1 MNKKL
6 LALSA
11 SVIAG
16 ALLFTGCNK
25 KEEKKEE
32 APKPA
37 VEKKVEKPQQT
48 HEIRVGVLQP
58 LTGPIASFG
67 QKTLDGI
74 KLVYEKYNKLPN
86 GDKIVLV
93 IADNQ
98 FDKIQTVNGYN
109 RLVSNDK
116 VVAIEGPL
124 ASSMALSIKRF
135 ANESKTPTVT
145 QIATNPRV
153 TKDTKYIT
161 RACFTDDFQ
170 GKVAAK
176 YALNHNLD
184 TAVVVFDKKQDY
196 SVGLAK
202 AFIDAY
208 KKGGGNILK
217 TLYINSGDK
226 DFNAQVAQIKSLN
239 PKFIYTPIYAPEE
252 GLFLRQLRAAGVT
265 TPVMGGDGI
274 ADPGL
279 LKKLAGEAANGVMY
293 TDHFDAAKAPTKL
306 SEEFIKDFKAKYGRA
321 PSAFAATGADG
332 YLLIYNAVKQ
342 CATDANKQD
351 LQKFKGCVNNAL
363 RHTKNLEAVTGY
375 LTIDPNT
382 GNPINK
388 PAVIEKIVDGKTQF
402 VELVKP

>member
-1 MNKKL
+1 MKKSL
-6 LALSA
+6 VMLGLSA
-11 SVIAG
+11 LAAT
-16 ALLFTGCNK
+16 ALM
-25 KEEKKEE
+25 
-32 APKPA
+32 AA
-37 VEKKVEKPQQT
+37 
-48 HEIRVGVLQP
+48 EIKVGVLQP

-74 KLVYEKYNKLPN
+74 KLVHEKFNKLPN

-93 IADNQ
+93 IVDNQ

-109 RLVSNDK
+109 RLVSSDG
-116 VVAIEGPL
+116 VVAVEGPL
-124 ASSMALSIKRF
+124 ASSMSLSIKRF

-153 TKDTKYIT
+153 TKNTDYIT

-170 GKVAAK
+170 GTVAAK
-176 YALNHNLD
+176 YALKHNLD
-184 TAVVVFDKKQDY
+184 NAVVVFDMKQDY

-202 AFIDAY
+202 AFQKAY
-208 KKGGGNILK
+208 KQGGGKILK
-217 TLYINSGDK
+217 VLFINSGDK
-226 DFNAQVAQIKSLN
+226 DFNAQVAQIKKLN

-252 GLFLRQLRAAGVT
+252 GLFLRQLRAAGVQA
-265 TPVMGGDGI
+265 PVMGGDGI

-279 LKKLAGEAANGVMY
+279 LKKLAGSAANGVMY
-293 TDHFDAAKAPTKL
+293 TDHFDAAKAPTPL
-306 SEEFIKDFKAKYGRA
+306 SAEFIKDFKAKYGRT

-332 YLLIYNAVKQ
+332 YLLIYNAVKE
-342 CATDANKQD
+342 CSGKVDANDKA
-351 LQKFKGCVNNAL
+351 KFKACVNNAL

-375 LTIDPNT
+375 LTIDPKT

-388 PAVIEKIVDGKTQF
+388 PAVIEKIVDGKTEF